1 MWPVIVIALN
11 TFRENLRDKILY
23 NLLLFAVLLMGAS
36 TLLADLTIL
45 EHYKIMTDMG
55 LAAINLVGVVIAIFV
70 GIGLVSR
77 EIERRTVYTI
87 IARPISR
94 AQFVVG
100 KYLGLVTTLLVN
112 VAVMLAVYL
121 ATLWVFHAPVH
132 WALVQAV
139 QLIVVELLLVTAIAL
154 FFSTFSS
161 ATLSAIFTIG
171 LYVIGHLTTDLKGI
185 AQKSQS
191 GAVKA
196 VVNAVYYLCPN
207 LDMLNMK
214 GPAAMGMAIPASY
227 QALATAYG
235 LLYAGMLIVGA
246 CLIFQRR
253 DF

>member
-1 MWPVIVIALN
+1 MWPIIVIASN

-36 TLLADLTIL
+36 ILLADLTIL

-55 LAAINLVGVVIAIFV
+55 LAAINIVGVIIAIFV
-70 GIGLVSR
+70 GIGLVSK
-77 EIERRTVYTI
+77 EIERRTIYTI

-94 AQFVVG
+94 SQFIAG
-100 KYLGLVTTLLVN
+100 KYLGLITTLTVN
-112 VAVMLAVYL
+112 VVVMLAVYL
-121 ATLWVFHAPVH
+121 LTLWAYQAPVH

-139 QLIVVELLLVTAIAL
+139 QLIVVELMLVTAIAL

-161 ATLSAIFTIG
+161 ATLSAILTIG
-171 LYVIGHLTTDLKGI
+171 LYIIGHLTTDLRGI
-185 AQKSQS
+185 AQKSRS
-191 GAVKA
+191 EAVKA
-196 VVNAVYYLCPN
+196 VADGVYYLCPN

-214 GPAAMGMAIPASY
+214 GQAAMGIAIPLSY
-227 QALATAYG
+227 QALATSYG

-246 CLIFQRR
+246 CLIFQQR

>member
-36 TLLADLTIL
+36 ILLADLSIM

-55 LAAINLVGVVIAIFV
+55 LAAINLVGVIIAIFV
-70 GIGLVSR
+70 GIGLVSK
-77 EIERRTVYTI
+77 EIERRTIYTI

-100 KYLGLVTTLLVN
+100 KYLGLVTTLIVN
-112 VAVMLAVYL
+112 VAIMLAVYL
-121 ATLWVFHAPVH
+121 LTLWASHAPVH

-139 QLIVVELLLVTAIAL
+139 QLIVVELMLVTAIAL

-161 ATLSAIFTIG
+161 ATLSAILTIG
-171 LYVIGHLTTDLKGI
+171 LYIIGHLTTDLRGL

-191 GAVKA
+191 DAVKA
-196 VVNAVYYLCPN
+196 VVNGVYYLCPN

-214 GPAAMGMAIPASY
+214 GQAAMGIAIPLSY
-227 QALATAYG
+227 QALATSYG
-235 LLYAGMLIVGA
+235 LLYAGMLLVGA
-246 CLIFQRR
+246 CLIFQQR

>member
-1 MWPVIVIALN
+1 MWPVIVIASN

-23 NLLLFAVLLMGAS
+23 NLLLFAGLLMGAS
-36 TLLADLTIL
+36 MLLADLTIL

-55 LAAINLVGVVIAIFV
+55 LAAINLVGVVIAVFV
-70 GIGLVSR
+70 GIGLVSK
-77 EIERRTVYTI
+77 EIERRTIYTI
-87 IARPISR
+87 VARPISR

-100 KYLGLVTTLLVN
+100 KYLGLVTTLAVN
-112 VAVMLAVYL
+112 VLVMLSVFL
-121 ATLWVFHAPVH
+121 LTLWGYQAPVH
-132 WALVQAV
+132 WVLVQAV
-139 QLIVVELLLVTAIAL
+139 QLIMVELMLITAIAL

-171 LYVIGHLTTDLKGI
+171 LYIIGHLTTDLRGL
-185 AQKSQS
+185 AQKSHS
-191 GAVKA
+191 EAVKA
-196 VVNAVYYLCPN
+196 VANGVYYLCPN

-214 GPAAMGMAIPASY
+214 GQAAMGIAIPLTY

>member
-1 MWPVIVIALN
+1 MWPVLVIASN

-23 NLLLFAVLLMGAS
+23 NLLLFAALLMGAS
-36 TLLADLTIL
+36 MFLADLTIM

-55 LAAINLVGVVIAIFV
+55 LAAINLVGVVIAVFV

-77 EIERRTVYTI
+77 EIERRTIYTI
-87 IARPISR
+87 VARPISR

-100 KYLGLVTTLLVN
+100 KYLGLVTTLAVN
-112 VAVMLAVYL
+112 VLVMLSVFL
-121 ATLWVFHAPVH
+121 VTLWGYQAPVQ
-132 WALVQAV
+132 WTLVQAV
-139 QLIVVELLLVTAIAL
+139 QLIVVELMLITAIAL

-161 ATLSAIFTIG
+161 ATLSAIFTLG
-171 LYVIGHLTTDLKGI
+171 LYIIGHLTTDLRGL
-185 AQKSQS
+185 AQKSHS
-191 GAVKA
+191 EAVKA
-196 VVNAVYYLCPN
+196 VANAVYYLCPN

-214 GPAAMGMAIPASY
+214 GQAAMGIAIPLTY

>member
-1 MWPVIVIALN
+1 MWPILVIAAN

-23 NLLLFAVLLMGAS
+23 NLLLFAGLLMGAS
-36 TLLADLTIL
+36 MLLADLTIT

-55 LAAINLVGVVIAIFV
+55 LAAINLVGVFIAVFV
-70 GIGLVSR
+70 GIGLVSK
-77 EIERRTVYTI
+77 EIERRTIYTI
-87 IARPISR
+87 VARPISR

-100 KYLGLVTTLLVN
+100 KYLGLVTTLALN
-112 VAVMLAVYL
+112 VLIMLSVFL
-121 ATLWVFHAPVH
+121 LTLWGYQAPVH

-139 QLIVVELLLVTAIAL
+139 QLIMVELMLITAIGL

-171 LYVIGHLTTDLKGI
+171 LYIIGHVTTDLRGL
-185 AQKSQS
+185 AQQSQS
-191 GAVKA
+191 EAVKA
-196 VVNAVYYLCPN
+196 VANGVYYLCPN

-214 GPAAMGMAIPASY
+214 GQAAMGIAIPLTY
-227 QALATAYG
+227 QALATTYG

-246 CLIFQRR
+246 CLIFQQR

>member
-1 MWPVIVIALN
+1 MWPIVVIASN

-36 TLLADLTIL
+36 MLLADLTIL

-55 LAAINLVGVVIAIFV
+55 LAAINLVGVIIAVFV
-70 GIGLVSR
+70 GIGLVSK
-77 EIERRTVYTI
+77 EIERRTIYTI
-87 IARPISR
+87 VARPISR

-100 KYLGLVTTLLVN
+100 KYLGLITTLVVN
-112 VAVMLAVYL
+112 VLVMLSVFL
-121 ATLWVFHAPVH
+121 LTLWGYHAPVH
-132 WALVQAV
+132 WVLVQAV
-139 QLIVVELLLVTAIAL
+139 QLIVVELMLITAIAL

-171 LYVIGHLTTDLKGI
+171 LYIIGHVTTDLRGL
-185 AQKSQS
+185 AQKSHS
-191 GAVKA
+191 EAVK
-196 VVNAVYYLCPN
+196 VVANGVYYLCPN

-214 GPAAMGMAIPASY
+214 GQAALGIAIPLSY
-227 QALATAYG
+227 QALATTYG

-246 CLIFQRR
+246 CLIFQQR

>member
-1 MWPVIVIALN
+1 MWPILVIASN

-23 NLLLFAVLLMGAS
+23 NLLLFAALLMGAS
-36 TLLADLTIL
+36 MFLADLTIL

-55 LAAINLVGVVIAIFV
+55 LAAINLVGVVIAVFV

-77 EIERRTVYTI
+77 EIERRTIYTI
-87 IARPISR
+87 VARPISR
-94 AQFVVG
+94 AQFLVG
-100 KYLGLVTTLLVN
+100 KYLGLVTTLVVN
-112 VAVMLAVYL
+112 VLVMLSVFL
-121 ATLWVFHAPVH
+121 VTLWGYQAPVQ
-132 WALVQAV
+132 WVLVQAV
-139 QLIVVELLLVTAIAL
+139 QLIVVELMLITAIAL

-161 ATLSAIFTIG
+161 ATLSAIFTLG
-171 LYVIGHLTTDLKGI
+171 LYVIGHLTTDLRGL
-185 AQKSQS
+185 AQKSHS
-191 GAVKA
+191 EAVKA
-196 VVNAVYYLCPN
+196 VANGIYYLCPN

-214 GPAAMGMAIPASY
+214 GQAAMGIAIPLTY